1 MKIKVFLFLIIL
13 PNYLI
18 AADSSNVLSVDRT
31 FFFEL
36 IMYISAL
43 LILNKFLFQPL
54 LQLKE
59 DRDIESSVRLERA
72 DSMSEQAKNLEA
84 QYIDK
89 INEFKVD
96 IDKTS
101 FEKIN
106 NAKIAADELVK
117 AAKNKSINEIEES
130 KKDLSNA
137 QILEKIKIL
146 SVSDIKDGND
156 EISLKIKEVS
166 KIIKERIN

>member
-72 DSMSEQAKNLEA
+72 DSMSEQ
-84 QYIDK
+84 
-89 INEFKVD
+89 V
-96 IDKTS
+96 
-101 FEKIN
+101 
-106 NAKIAADELVK
+106 
-117 AAKNKSINEIEES
+117 
-130 KKDLSNA
+130 
-137 QILEKIKIL
+137 
-146 SVSDIKDGND
+146 
-156 EISLKIKEVS
+156 
-166 KIIKERIN
+166 